1 MVAENINEHNKGIK
15 AVYWYFAIIKHI
27 HRIHAILQPQLNFQ
41 FLKTMETLCI
51 YLYNLSLKH
60 INTYPLNK
68 HFPVKIVFLLFEQG
82 LHMTQLHCK
91 QTFDT

>member
-1 MVAENINEHNKGIK
+1 
-15 AVYWYFAIIKHI
+15 
-27 HRIHAILQPQLNFQ
+27 
-41 FLKTMETLCI
+41 METLCI